1 MLLPA
6 RDGSVEAAPAR
17 LVSGYEMGSR
27 RLIYLDKFQTRRE
40 DVFFDARAQV
50 TARFFLAAVDEI
62 NFLKRGQKSPY
73 ATALNIA

>member
-1 MLLPA
+1 M
-6 RDGSVEAAPAR
+6 
-17 LVSGYEMGSR
+17 
-27 RLIYLDKFQTRRE
+27 F
-40 DVFFDARAQV
+40 FFDARAQV